1 MLSVSTICFT
11 CHMLDFVC
19 KILFYDL
26 PDRKSVQLKT
36 KFSVFKKC
44 NCVTGFN
51 CVMDLNHS
59 PKFHSYGPAL
69 KGVLWEKVVSLV
81 KIMLARP
88 GSTML
93 HNTQLRCDCYLCNT
107 KLRASTIVL

>member
-1 MLSVSTICFT
+1 MECFMYETQLLEVLNASTIFFI

-19 KILFYDL
+19 KILFCDI
-26 PDRKSVQLKT
+26 PDRKSVKLKI
-36 KFSVFKKC
+36 KFSVFKKF

-59 PKFHSYGPAL
+59 PKFHSQVPAL
-69 KGVLWEKVVSLV
+69 NGILWEKV

-88 GSTML
+88 GSA
-93 HNTQLRCDCYLCNT
+93 LRC
-107 KLRASTIVL
+107 TILIAQM